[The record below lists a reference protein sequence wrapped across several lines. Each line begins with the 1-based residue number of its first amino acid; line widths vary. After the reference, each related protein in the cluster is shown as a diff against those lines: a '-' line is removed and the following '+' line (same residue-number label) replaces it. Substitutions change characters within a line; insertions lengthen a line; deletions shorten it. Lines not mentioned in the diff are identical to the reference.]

1 MVSIGYRNGSS
12 LHRASDPGLGT
23 AAQLMITVQRC
34 VPKGAVSLQTNA
46 IGMPRF
52 THPSY
57 PVTAPVCSTM
67 TTMETATDDVIH
79 ITDAALAK
87 LVETAAKETI
97 DLTSTYL
104 RIAVVPGGC
113 SGLTYDL
120 GWDTEASAQ
129 DKQLRQDVFRVV
141 VDPRS
146 AAYLSGSTLDFSDGL
161 EGKGFHFHNPQAVR
175 NCACGESFG
184 L

>member
-12 LHRASDPGLGT
+12 LHRASDPDLGT
-23 AAQLMITVQRC
+23 AALLMITVSLC
-34 VPKGAVSLQTNA
+34 VPMGAVSLQTHV
-46 IGMPRF
+46 IGKPRF
-52 THPSY
+52 TPPSY
-57 PVTAPVCSTM
+57 PATTPVCSTM

-79 ITDAALAK
+79 ITDAALTK
-87 LVETAAKETI
+87 LVETATKEAI
-97 DLTSTYL
+97 NLASTYL

-120 GWDTEASAQ
+120 GWDTEASVQ
-129 DKQLRQDVFRVV
+129 DKQLRQDVFRIV

-161 EGKGFHFHNPQAVR
+161 DGKGFHFHNPQAVR